1 MSPEELVHSA
11 QLEEGLGA
19 LKAQVR
25 DAPTDP
31 HKRFFLF
38 QLLSVMGQWEQAMT
52 QLNIAADLDVNLGMF
67 AHAGRRLLQAEAL
80 REEVF
85 AGRRT
90 PMILGEPDAWVS
102 TMVQAARLLAHGHID
117 EALGE
122 RERALEAAPARPGRV
137 DRQAFSWLC
146 DADARMGPM
155 LEGVVDGRYY
165 WIPMTHIARVEIEAP
180 SRLRDLVWL
189 PTTFVW
195 TNEGVSTGFLFTRY
209 PGSHRAEDPAVRL
222 ARKTEWKDLAEGAQ
236 LGLGQRILISDTGDV
251 PILEAREIE
260 FEMQQGEA

>member
-1 MSPEELVHSA
+1 MSPEELVHAA
-11 QLEEGLGA
+11 QLEDGLAA

-38 QLLSVMGQWEQAMT
+38 QLLSVLGRWEQAMT
-52 QLNIAADLDVNLGMF
+52 QLNIAADLDVNLAMF

-90 PMILGEPDAWVS
+90 PMILGEPDEWVS
-102 TMVQAARLLAHGHID
+102 AMVQATRLLAQGHTD
-117 EALGE
+117 EALRD
-122 RERALEAAPARPGRV
+122 REAALAEAPARPGRLN
-137 DRQAFSWLC
+137 DEAFAWLC

-165 WIPMTHIARVEIEAP
+165 WIPMTNIARVEIEAP

-209 PGSHRAEDPAVRL
+209 PGSHEADDPAIML
-222 ARKTEWKDLAEGAQ
+222 ARKTDWTDIADGVQ
-236 LGLGQRILISDTGDV
+236 IGTGQRILISDASDF
-251 PILEAREIE
+251 PILETREIE
-260 FEMQQGEA
+260 FVPDRGDA